1 VTEHPLLDLVSLSS
15 EDVNLLNEFWGNYS
29 RDPIFEAIIKK
40 LKDFRNFLVED
51 EIIYLN
57 QDGNKV
63 LCVPKILI
71 NGRSAHEIIISEAHS
86 LLAHLGAAKT
96 ISYPRDHVWWKDIVS
111 DTKAYC
117 DTCITCKRNKP
128 SNQKPYGLLNPL
140 KIPSY
145 PWESIGVELPLG
157 VDRSRLC
164 RSLTTV

>member
-1 VTEHPLLDLVSLSS
+1 V
-15 EDVNLLNEFWGNYS
+15 
-29 RDPIFEAIIKK
+29 IIKK
-40 LKDFRNFLVED
+40 PKDFRNFLVKD

-96 ISYPRDHVWWKDIVS
+96 ISYLRDHVWWKDIVS

-117 DTCITCKRNKP
+117 DTCITCKRSKP
-128 SNQKPYGLLNPL
+128 SHQKPYGLLNPL

-145 PWESIGVELPLG
+145 PWESIGVDFVGPLPQSSNCDG
-157 VDRSRLC
+157 SFDSI
-164 RSLTTV
+164 TVVICLLMAMVQLIPN